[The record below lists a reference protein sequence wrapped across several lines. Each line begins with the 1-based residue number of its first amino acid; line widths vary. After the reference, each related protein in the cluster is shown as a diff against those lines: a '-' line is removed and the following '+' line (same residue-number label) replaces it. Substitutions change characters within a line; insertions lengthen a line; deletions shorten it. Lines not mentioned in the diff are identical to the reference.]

1 LLVQEQVVDDKTHF
15 TRAREVFI
23 RMSLIAFMAITCYLI
38 LKPFLMLI
46 LWGVILAIAAYPA
59 HRRLTNAL
67 AGRERLSAL
76 LCTAILL
83 MLVIIPAVLLAG
95 TLANSA
101 YSIAVR
107 FKDGSLS
114 IPPPPARIDN
124 WPLVGLP
131 LKNVWT
137 LASTNLSAVISP
149 LAPHLR
155 EQAQNLLSASAA
167 IGATLFQFI
176 LSILLAGFLLANC
189 KTTVTLTHS
198 IFDRV
203 FGDQGREYEDVTE
216 STIRSVTNGILG
228 VAVIQSV
235 FAGIGFVVVGL
246 PGAGMW
252 AAMFLVASVLQI
264 GPLIL
269 IPAAIYAFL
278 ITSTSH
284 AAIFLVWCVVVGL
297 MDNVLKPLLL
307 GRGSKVPTAVIF
319 VGVVGGF
326 IAIGIVGLFV
336 GAIILAV
343 GYKLFLAWLNNEESK
358 PMEVAAG
365 LG

>member
-1 LLVQEQVVDDKTHF
+1 MVAREQVVDDKTHF

-23 RMSLIAFMAITCYLI
+23 RMSLIALMAITCYLI
-38 LKPFLMLI
+38 LKPFLILI
-46 LWGVILAIAAYPA
+46 LWGIILAIATYPA
-59 HRRLTNAL
+59 HRRLTRVL
-67 AGRERLSAL
+67 VGRERLSAL

-83 MLVIIPAVLLAG
+83 MLVLIPAVLLAG
-95 TLANSA
+95 TLANST
-101 YSIAVR
+101 YSLAVR
-107 FKDGSLS
+107 FKEGSIS
-114 IPPPPARIDN
+114 IPAPPVGIDK

-131 LKNVWT
+131 LKNAWM
-137 LASTNLSAVISP
+137 LASTNLSAVIRP

-155 EQAQNLLSASAA
+155 EFTQNLLSASAS
-167 IGATLFQFI
+167 IGASLLQFI
-176 LSILLAGFLLANC
+176 FSILLAGFLLANC
-189 KTTVTLTHS
+189 KKNAILTHS
-198 IFDRV
+198 IFDRI

-252 AAMFLVASVLQI
+252 AAVFLVASVLQI
-264 GPLIL
+264 GPVIL

-278 ITSTSH
+278 ITSTTS
-284 AAIFLVWCVVVGL
+284 AAMFLIWCVVVGL

-319 VGVVGGF
+319 IGVVGGF
-326 IAIGIVGLFV
+326 IGIGIVGLFV

-343 GYKLFLAWLNNEESK
+343 GYKLFLAWLNNEQPK
-358 PMEVAAG
+358 PMETAVG